1 MSRPITNPEM
11 HYNNWYRVEVYDQSK
26 HEHAVLCF
34 ADTPEQAK
42 DCALIWI
49 KENQIKPK
57 RLTIT
62 HRGKYDRARTLFRKG
77 MYIMPQ
83 GHVLA
88 LTRGESKVG
97 FIPNHL
103 N

>member
-1 MSRPITNPEM
+1 M
-11 HYNNWYRVEVYDQSK
+11 HYNNWYRIEVLDQEK

-34 ADTPEQAK
+34 ADTPDQAK
-42 DCALIWI
+42 ECALIWI
-49 KENQIKPK
+49 KENQLKPK
-57 RLTIT
+57 RMTIT
-62 HRGKYDRARTLFRKG
+62 HRGKYDRTKTLFKHKKI
-77 MYIMPQ
+77 IMPP